1 MKKLLLLCFTII
13 PVLAFS
19 QKAKIE
25 FEKTSHNF
33 GKISETGGNAVYD
46 FVFKNTGTVPL
57 ILTNV
62 LGRTQLHGRFAE
74 SKRHYGTQTRDS
86 TVFGVGVL
94 RAAGA

>member
-57 ILTNV
+57 ILTTYVPVADVQPRNGTGSQS
-62 LGRTQLHGRFAE
+62 LRTE
-74 SKRHYGTQTRDS
+74 
-86 TVFGVGVL
+86 
-94 RAAGA
+94 RAISGKL

>member
-62 LGRTQLHGRFAE
+62 
-74 SKRHYGTQTRDS
+74 
-86 TVFGVGVL
+86 
-94 RAAGA
+94 RAGCGCTTPEWDRQPANRSERNGPYQGKL